1 MKYRFVQ
8 TTRTGLW
15 VSPGV
20 FDDCFETIAGNVVR
34 GHVLGQ
40 RRAAISV
47 DDQHVIFALDA
58 DGRVMRPEEFQIDC
72 PRAA

>member
-1 MKYRFVQ
+1 MKYRFFQ
-8 TTRTGLW
+8 TTRTGVW

-20 FDDCFETIAGNVVR
+20 FDDSLETIAKNVAR
-34 GHVLGQ
+34 GHVVGQ

-47 DDQHVIFALDA
+47 DDGRVIFALDEQ
-58 DGRVMRPEEFQIDC
+58 GRVARPDEFRIDC